1 MKNKNEIVQRFI
13 DLITSSKEVKVV
25 VENFL
30 DLFREFFHYSSWA
43 VLILDEDTDQFNF
56 LIRENISI
64 DNMYEIKS
72 LIEEGIVDWTIER
85 ETPVFVPLNG
95 KNLHFL
101 IVPLK
106 VNRIKV
112 GVVVVICSIKENH
125 LMQEEIDLFSSLSRQ
140 LAFFIDNSRLRK
152 KLKHK
157 KKEKVILTRLSQ
169 IVNSTQSVDELL
181 RFVLDL
187 ILEETES
194 EYGFILK
201 LAKGSISPW
210 ISSRISLSKIK
221 GCPFSP
227 EKGAV
232 GYIVSTG
239 RPLIIDDYKK
249 DVRFSKSGE
258 FTHLLPSTALGIPM
272 KIRGERIGILFIC
285 NKSPFYTNYDL
296 DTALTVTAYTS
307 MAVKNRFLYDD
318 LRQSFLETVRSL
330 IQAIEAKDKYTS
342 GHSRMV
348 TKYSLS
354 IGRYLKLSAKDMEMI
369 KFCGLLH
376 DIGKI
381 GISESI
387 LGKPSPL
394 TKREY
399 ELIKRHPV
407 IGEQIVRQINFLK
420 DGLPLIR
427 HHHERYDGKGYPDGL
442 SGDNIP
448 LLARILSVAD
458 AFDAMTSDRPY
469 RKAMSVKDAIREL
482 IKGKGTQ
489 FDPKIV
495 DVFCR
500 ILEEK
505 RFNLSF
511 LEMPVL

>member
-1 MKNKNEIVQRFI
+1 
-13 DLITSSKEVKVV
+13 
-25 VENFL
+25 
-30 DLFREFFHYSSWA
+30 
-43 VLILDEDTDQFNF
+43 
-56 LIRENISI
+56 
-64 DNMYEIKS
+64 
-72 LIEEGIVDWTIER
+72 
-85 ETPVFVPLNG
+85 
-95 KNLHFL
+95 
-101 IVPLK
+101 
-106 VNRIKV
+106 
-112 GVVVVICSIKENH
+112 
-125 LMQEEIDLFSSLSRQ
+125 
-140 LAFFIDNSRLRK
+140 
-152 KLKHK
+152 
-157 KKEKVILTRLSQ
+157 
-169 IVNSTQSVDELL
+169 
-181 RFVLDL
+181 
-187 ILEETES
+187 
-194 EYGFILK
+194 
-201 LAKGSISPW
+201 
-210 ISSRISLSKIK
+210 
-221 GCPFSP
+221 
-227 EKGAV
+227 
-232 GYIVSTG
+232 
-239 RPLIIDDYKK
+239 
-249 DVRFSKSGE
+249 
-258 FTHLLPSTALGIPM
+258 
-272 KIRGERIGILFIC
+272 
-285 NKSPFYTNYDL
+285 
-296 DTALTVTAYTS
+296 
-307 MAVKNRFLYDD
+307 
-318 LRQSFLETVRSL
+318 
-330 IQAIEAKDKYTS
+330 
-342 GHSRMV
+342 MV

-387 LGKPSPL
+387 LGKPSSL

-489 FDPKIV
+489 FDPEIV